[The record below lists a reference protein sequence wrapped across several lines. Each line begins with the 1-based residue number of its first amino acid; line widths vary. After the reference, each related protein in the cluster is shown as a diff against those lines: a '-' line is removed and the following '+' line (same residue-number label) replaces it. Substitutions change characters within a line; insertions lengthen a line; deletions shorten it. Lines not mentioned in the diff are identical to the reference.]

1 MELYHQGQNNE
12 ILTDITDDTLFNT
25 SARKGFYSA
34 NILCC
39 SLRRIRIVLL
49 SKLFSR
55 SNENGI
61 LREYQAYDLVEF
73 ILRCVQMM
81 LFVSYRKSLLYGI
94 FRLMYF
100 STSLI

>member
-1 MELYHQGQNNE
+1 MGLYHQGQNNE

-39 SLRRIRIVLL
+39 SLRRTKIVLL

-61 LREYQAYDLVEF
+61 LPEYQAYDFL
-73 ILRCVQMM
+73 IYNL
-81 LFVSYRKSLLYGI
+81 
-94 FRLMYF
+94 FRLIYF

>member
-1 MELYHQGQNNE
+1 MGLYHQGQNNE

-34 NILCC
+34 NILGC

-61 LREYQAYDLVEF
+61 LRGYQAYDLVEF

-81 LFVSYRKSLLYGI
+81 IFVSYRKSLL
-94 FRLMYF
+94 
-100 STSLI
+100 